1 MKKNVMIGLIGIFA
15 VLIVFAGFFI
25 FSNTSNQSENSL
37 VDSQT
42 NSKLDQVVSGETKEF
57 NILAKQWQFSPGEIE
72 VNKGD
77 KVILNIKS
85 IDVTHGVA
93 IPNFGINEVLS
104 PGKEVRIEFIA
115 DKEGTFYFSCSVSC
129 GAGHSGMRGKIVV
142 N

>member
-1 MKKNVMIGLIGIFA
+1 M
-15 VLIVFAGFFI
+15 
-25 FSNTSNQSENSL
+25 
-37 VDSQT
+37 
-42 NSKLDQVVSGETKEF
+42 DQVVSGETKEF